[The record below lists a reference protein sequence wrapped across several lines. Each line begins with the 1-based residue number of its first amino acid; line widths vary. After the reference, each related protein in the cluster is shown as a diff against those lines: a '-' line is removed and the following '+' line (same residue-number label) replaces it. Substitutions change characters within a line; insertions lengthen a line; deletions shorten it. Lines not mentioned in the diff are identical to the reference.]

1 MSIIDFKEELN
12 LQSNEQRI
20 RDILDQ
26 TNHGIKERDEKITIR
41 ELYDRLGVKSERDY
55 PDPYID
61 CWVGIR
67 KALDNYIQSSQNLTK
82 SFNSGFYFFSVQK
95 GQFI

>member
-12 LQSNEQRI
+12 LQSSEQQI

-41 ELYDRLGVKSERDY
+41 ELYDRLGIKSVRDY

-61 CWVGIR
+61 CWGWD
-67 KALDNYIQSSQNLTK
+67 KK
-82 SFNSGFYFFSVQK
+82 GFRQLYSIVTELK
-95 GQFI
+95 EVV